1 MHLRPCLSLASLI
14 LALTAPL
21 AAHADT
27 TYSVT
32 GTYSDL
38 PASTLSG
45 TYTISGAGV
54 VTAADLMLD
63 GLTFNV
69 VAAGASAPF
78 APFTNFSLA
87 YVDSPAAPGD
97 YISLF
102 VFGSGTV
109 CSASNDPCTFFGG
122 PIISNAFVSPNQLNL
137 ITAST
142 TATPEPS
149 SLALLGT
156 GILGLAGAARRRFK
170 R

>member
-1 MHLRPCLSLASLI
+1 MNLRRCLSIASLI

-21 AAHADT
+21 AAHAGT
-27 TYSVT
+27 TYNVT
-32 GTYSDL
+32 GTFSDVA
-38 PASTLSG
+38 ASPLTG
-45 TYTISGAGV
+45 TYTISSAGV
-54 VTAADLMLD
+54 ITAADLLLD

-69 VAAGASAPF
+69 ISPGASAPV
-78 APFTNFSLA
+78 AGITNYSFA
-87 YVDSPAAPGD
+87 YVDSTAAPGD
-97 YISLF
+97 YIELE

-122 PIISNAFVSPNQLNL
+122 PQISNAFVSPQQLNL

-142 TATPEPS
+142 TPTPEPS

-156 GILGLAGAARRRFK
+156 GLLGAFGAARRRFK